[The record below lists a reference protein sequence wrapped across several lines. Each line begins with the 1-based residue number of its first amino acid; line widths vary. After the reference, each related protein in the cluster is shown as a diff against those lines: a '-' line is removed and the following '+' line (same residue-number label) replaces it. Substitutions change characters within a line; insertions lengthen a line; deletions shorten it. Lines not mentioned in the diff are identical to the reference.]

1 VEHRTPD
8 GGGGV
13 GLLTLFRGVVT
24 SGGRVSREPAADSY
38 AVYIVHLPLVVTVQN
53 YLAGRGLSAAA
64 AWATVSVAVVPLA
77 FLLAAGLRRLPGSGE

>member
-1 VEHRTPD
+1 MASPGT
-8 GGGGV
+8 
-13 GLLTLFRGVVT
+13 
-24 SGGRVSREPAADSY
+24 A
-38 AVYIVHLPLVVTVQN
+38 N